1 MRAVANRRL
10 AERQAPPLPAP
21 AGSAAAPP
29 ASPFSGHVG
38 HIRRSWLLASANDR
52 LNALSRSIND
62 NLDMASHGDAAGRQ
76 TARER
81 MIGGVFGKLPATIFV
96 LVPLFALL
104 LSLLAGWLAPRAAWI
119 GHPLRWLRTIL
130 LCWVPAYLLL
140 MQKRIYRQGWPMTV
154 LKYWCIGSLYVC
166 LLCLVLVCA
175 VALGLA
181 N

>member
-1 MRAVANRRL
+1 M
-10 AERQAPPLPAP
+10 
-21 AGSAAAPP
+21 
-29 ASPFSGHVG
+29 
-38 HIRRSWLLASANDR
+38 LASANDR

-96 LVPLFALL
+96 LVPLFALLLELFYVFKRRPYMEHLIVALHSHAFLFLWLMMLSLLLSL